1 MNIFGIFTGKALAA
15 AGDGL
20 KNIDPTY
27 GAFGTSSGSS
37 RSVVFEMMSY
47 FIDLLPVLLG
57 ALAFFAILYSAV
69 LYLTAMGDPSRME
82 SAKKNITWVAMG
94 VVAIAVTLIVINIVV
109 NIAGKAI

>member
-1 MNIFGIFTGKALAA
+1 MILSDIFTQKVLAA
-15 AGDGL
+15 ASDGL
-20 KNIDPTY
+20 KKMDPTY
-27 GAFGTSSGSS
+27 GAFETSTGSS

-82 SAKKNITWVAMG
+82 AAKKNITWVAMG
-94 VVAIAVTLIVINIVV
+94 VIAIAVTLIIINIVV